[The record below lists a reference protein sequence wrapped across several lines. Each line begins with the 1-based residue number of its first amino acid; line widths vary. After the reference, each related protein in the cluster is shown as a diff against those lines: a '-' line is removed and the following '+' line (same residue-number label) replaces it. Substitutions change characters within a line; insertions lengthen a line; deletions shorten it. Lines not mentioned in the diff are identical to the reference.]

1 MGLIKQYLVST
12 NQRFHIYVKI
22 KQFNYY
28 YYCYYEENHCTPT
41 NLLNKA
47 HSARVKPLQYSICV
61 ASLKKLNLDF
71 QIGNGMISVMNKRYC
86 IFTFLC
92 FNKQTRFFPK
102 KISRTDNA
110 TRSRRRCCCSMMP

>member
-1 MGLIKQYLVST
+1 MVIVVVLVHTILPWLGFLKQNSLALYYYDIIGLLMGLIKQYLVST

-28 YYCYYEENHCTPT
+28 YYCYYEENYCTPT

-61 ASLKKLNLDF
+61 ASLKSL
-71 QIGNGMISVMNKRYC
+71 
-86 IFTFLC
+86 T
-92 FNKQTRFFPK
+92 
-102 KISRTDNA
+102 
-110 TRSRRRCCCSMMP
+110 